1 MMTTNPQPIKYRCMG
16 KVKDGQLLNMCSYCL
31 RLAQPS
37 PDRAPHQL
45 PPAFINGQCPLRKQK

>member
-1 MMTTNPQPIKYRCMG
+1 MMITNPVNYRCAG
-16 KVKDGQLLNMCSYCL
+16 KVKNGQLLIPCVYCL

-37 PDRAPHQL
+37 PDRTPQQS